1 MKMNVHYK
9 SVKSVL
15 MCLIDD
21 DEEEEDDEEE
31 VAPGKRK
38 ASESE
43 QPAKKAKFEPAQ
55 AKTPE
60 NKFGQRGDDSCTMF
74 VKNLPS
80 DVTEDSLRELFEG
93 ATNIRLPT
101 NYDGSAKG

>member
-1 MKMNVHYK
+1 MKVYVQYK
-9 SVKSVL
+9 SVKSLVL
-15 MCLIDD
+15 MCLT
-21 DEEEEDDEEE
+21 DEDEEEDDEEE

-101 NYDGSAKG
+101 NFDGSAKG